1 MIKRFI
7 IVLAAL
13 VVVFGGIFGWKAFV
27 GMKMAEM
34 MSKPRPPAVIA
45 SATVKAQNWQP
56 YLHAVGSLV
65 ARDGVEVSSQV
76 DGQIRSINFD
86 SGQTVSKG
94 EVLLQLDD
102 TVDRAALQGLVAEQK
117 LAELEYKRQSRLLK
131 QHSTSQSAYDTARAS
146 LDKAKAAV
154 ATQRARLSHM
164 SVRAPFS
171 GALGIRR
178 VDLGEFLKAGSP
190 IVSLQALDPIYVDFS
205 LPERYLAKLSKD
217 QKVLVTVQ
225 AHPGKTFEG
234 AVSAISSEVQ
244 KATRNVQVRATL
256 ANKEHALRPGM
267 FAEVRVALPAR
278 QGVLTVPR
286 TAITYNPYGDSVF
299 VIENKNG
306 QQIVQSRQVETGQS
320 RDGRVE
326 ITKGLKEG
334 DEVVSAGQVK
344 LRNGQPVKI
353 DNSVKLDAGQVH
365 SP

>member
-1 MIKRFI
+1 VIKRFI
-7 IVLAAL
+7 IVLVGL
-13 VVVFGGIFGWKAFV
+13 VVVFGAIFGWKAFV
-27 GMKMAEM
+27 GKKMAEM
-34 MSKPRPPAVIA
+34 MSKPQPPAVVA
-45 SATVKAQNWQP
+45 SAKVKAQTWQP
-56 YLHAVGSLV
+56 YLHAIGSLV
-65 ARDGVEVSSQV
+65 ARNGVEVSSQV

-86 SGQTVSKG
+86 SGQTVDKG
-94 EVLLQLDD
+94 DVLLQLDD
-102 TVDRAALQGLVAEQK
+102 TVDRASLQGLVAEEK
-117 LAELEYKRQSRLLK
+117 LAELEFKRQSRLLK

-154 ATQRARLSHM
+154 ATQRARLKHM

-171 GALGIRR
+171 GALGIRQ
-178 VDLGEFLKAGSP
+178 VDLGGFLKAGSP

-205 LPERYLAKLSKD
+205 LPERYLAKLSAG
-217 QKVLVTVQ
+217 QQVLVGVQ
-225 AHPGKTFEG
+225 AHPDQTFKG
-234 AVSAISSEVQ
+234 QISAISSEVQ
-244 KATRNVQVRATL
+244 QKTRNVQVRATL
-256 ANKEHALRPGM
+256 TNKDHQLRPGM
-267 FAEVRVALPAR
+267 FAEVRVALPVR

-299 VIENKNG
+299 VIEKKKG
-306 QQIVQSRQVETGQS
+306 QQVAMRRQVQTGEA

>member
-13 VVVFGGIFGWKAFV
+13 VVVFGG
-27 GMKMAEM
+27 
-34 MSKPRPPAVIA
+34 
-45 SATVKAQNWQP
+45 
-56 YLHAVGSLV
+56 
-65 ARDGVEVSSQV
+65 
-76 DGQIRSINFD
+76 NFD
-86 SGQTVSKG
+86 SGPTVSKG

-102 TVDRAALQGLVAEQK
+102 TVDRAALQGLVAERK
-117 LAELEYKRQSRLLK
+117 LAELEFKRQSRLLK

-171 GALGIRR
+171 GDLGIRR

-256 ANKEHALRPGM
+256 ANKEHELRPGM
-267 FAEVRVALPAR
+267 FAEVRVALPVR

-306 QQIVQSRQVETGQS
+306 QQIVQSRQVETGQA